1 MIYSDKVLSHFKT
14 PHNQGVIDDADAV
27 GQVGNPVCGDVM
39 KIYLKI
45 DDRPAFAK
53 ATAGKKQTADDRI
66 EKYIKDIKFE
76 TLGCAAAIAVSS
88 ALTDLAK
95 GKTLDEAMLITKDS
109 IVDDLGGLPVQKVH
123 CSMLGVDALRQAINK
138 YKGVESETN
147 NTHSDAEC
155 HS

>member
-1 MIYSDKVLSHFKT
+1 MIYNDKVLQHFKN

-45 DDRPAFAK
+45 KDDKVA
-53 ATAGKKQTADDRI
+53 
-66 EKYIKDIKFE
+66 DIKFE

-95 GKTLDEAMLITKDS
+95 GKTLDQALQITKDS
-109 IVDDLGGLPVQKVH
+109 IVADLGGLPVQKVH
-123 CSMLGVDALRQAINK
+123 CSMLGVDALKQAINQYRGK
-138 YKGVESETN
+138 K
-147 NTHSDAEC
+147 
-155 HS
+155 